1 MVARPL
7 RTRPNQDIGSTILHA
22 RVDHLPPV
30 SSPSIDQ
37 VIRGF
42 VPTRR
47 FAHVSFES
55 YRPDPRF
62 PSQAAVRDRVRDF
75 AGRIG
80 QQRRAQILKRLI
92 RGDGEGQQAIYLDGG
107 YGVGKT
113 HLLAATYHAT
123 SDQRLYLAFGE
134 LAYTIS
140 RLGLEPAL
148 EALATTR
155 LLCIDEFE
163 LDDVAQT
170 RMAAMF
176 LQRLLER
183 RGRPIAVVTTSN
195 TLPSDLGRGRF
206 AAEAFQREIGDI
218 AARFEVLTIG
228 GEDYR
233 HRHWD
238 ELALAS
244 AADHNSG
251 VREAFEKDPAPDRA
265 KVLLRWPDLAT
276 ELEAVHPV
284 HYAQIA
290 TDLEALYVEDL
301 QRIDNQAVALRLVHF
316 VDKLYDQE
324 VRLSVSLRA
333 GLLLGEIFSV
343 AYRHGGY
350 EKKYRRCL
358 SRLHELVSETQAAT
372 PPVRRDSGRDTPPA
386 RDPGGLRED
395 PTSVD

>member
-1 MVARPL
+1 
-7 RTRPNQDIGSTILHA
+7 
-22 RVDHLPPV
+22 
-30 SSPSIDQ
+30 
-37 VIRGF
+37 
-42 VPTRR
+42 
-47 FAHVSFES
+47 VSFDS
-55 YRPDPRF
+55 YHPDPRY
-62 PSQAAVRDRVRDF
+62 PA
-75 AGRIG
+75 
-80 QQRRAQILKRLI
+80 
-92 RGDGEGQQAIYLDGG
+92 QQATRERLSQFAASINQTRGADLLGRLMRRGAAAGPRALYLDGG

-113 HLLAATYHAT
+113 HLLAATYHT
-123 SDQRLYLAFGE
+123 VNEQRLYLSFAE

-140 RLGLEPAL
+140 RLGLESTL
-148 EALATTR
+148 EAMGSTR

-176 LQRLLER
+176 LRRLLER
-183 RGRPIAVVTTSN
+183 RGRPISIVTTSN

-206 AAEAFQREIGDI
+206 AAEAFQRDIGDI
-218 AARFEVLTIG
+218 ASRFEVLTID

-238 ELALAS
+238 ELAQAS
-244 AADHNSG
+244 AEDENG
-251 VREAFEKDPAPDRA
+251 IREAYEKDPSLENA
-265 KVLLRWPDLAT
+265 KVLLRWPELAT

-290 TDLEALYVEDL
+290 TQLEALYVEDL
-301 QRIDNQAVALRLVHF
+301 QQIDNQAVALRLVHF

-333 GLLLGEIFSV
+333 GLPLGEIFSV

-372 PPVRRDSGRDTPPA
+372 PPARRDSGRDTPPA
-386 RDPGGLRED
+386 RGPGGLRED
-395 PTSVD
+395 PARVD

>member
-1 MVARPL
+1 
-7 RTRPNQDIGSTILHA
+7 
-22 RVDHLPPV
+22 VDHLPPV
-30 SSPSIDQ
+30 SSHSIDE

-47 FAHVSFES
+47 FARVSFDS
-55 YRPDPRF
+55 YHPDPRY
-62 PSQAAVRDRVRDF
+62 PGQRAARDRLSEF
-75 AGRIG
+75 AAGIN
-80 QQRRAQILKRLI
+80 QSRRADLLGRLL
-92 RGDGEGQQAIYLDGG
+92 RKPAHGPSAIYLDGG

-113 HLLAATYHAT
+113 HLLAATYHAV
-123 SDQRLYLAFGE
+123 SEQRLYLSFGE

-140 RLGLEPAL
+140 RLGLEPT
-148 EALATTR
+148 LAAMDSTR

-183 RGRPIAVVTTSN
+183 RGRPISVVTTSN

-206 AAEAFQREIGDI
+206 AAEAFQRDIGDI
-218 AARFEVLTIG
+218 AARFEVLTID

-238 ELALAS
+238 ELALATS
-244 AADHNSG
+244 GAEDHAVLQKACAQDQS
-251 VREAFEKDPAPDRA
+251 PDQK
-265 KVLLRWPDLAT
+265 KVLLRWPELAS

-290 TDLEALYVEDL
+290 TQLEALYVEDL

-316 VDKLYDQE
+316 VDKLYDQQ
-324 VRLSVSLRA
+324 VRLSVSLEP
-333 GLLLGEIFSV
+333 GLALGEIFSV

-358 SRLHELVSETQAAT
+358 SRLHELVSETTAAT
-372 PPVRRDSGRDTPPA
+372 PPVRRDTAPDTPPA
-386 RDPGGLRED
+386 GGPGGLRAD
-395 PTSVD
+395 PMRAD

>member
-1 MVARPL
+1 V
-7 RTRPNQDIGSTILHA
+7 H
-22 RVDHLPPV
+22 
-30 SSPSIDQ
+30 SIDE

-47 FAHVSFES
+47 FASVSFAS
-55 YRPDPRF
+55 YQPDPRY
-62 PSQAAVRDRVRDF
+62 PGQRAARDRLVDF
-75 AGRIG
+75 AAAIN
-80 QQRRAQILKRLI
+80 QRRRADLLGRLM
-92 RGDGEGQQAIYLDGG
+92 RKQATGSRAIYLDGG

-113 HLLAATYHAT
+113 HLLAATYHAVGA
-123 SDQRLYLAFGE
+123 QRLYLSFGE

-140 RLGLEPAL
+140 RLGLEPT
-148 EALATTR
+148 LAAMESTR

-176 LQRLLER
+176 LKRLLER
-183 RGRPIAVVTTSN
+183 RGRPISIVTTSN

-206 AAEAFQREIGDI
+206 AAEAFQRDIGDI
-218 AARFEVLTIG
+218 AARFEVLSID

-233 HRHWD
+233 HRQWA
-238 ELALAS
+238 ELAQVCAGE
-244 AADHNSG
+244 DHQ
-251 VREAFEKDPAPDRA
+251 VRETFLEDPAPENK
-265 KVLLRWPDLAT
+265 KVLLRWPELAK

-290 TDLEALYVEDL
+290 TQLEALYAEDL
-301 QRIDNQAVALRLVHF
+301 ERIDNQAVALRLVHF

-324 VRLSVSLRA
+324 VRLSVSLLN
-333 GLLLGEIFSV
+333 GLPLGEIFSV

-358 SRLHELVSETQAAT
+358 SRLHELLSETKAGY
-372 PPVRRDSGRDTPPA
+372 S
-386 RDPGGLRED
+386 
-395 PTSVD
+395 TSAP

>member
-1 MVARPL
+1 MQKHTA
-7 RTRPNQDIGSTILHA
+7 SS
-22 RVDHLPPV
+22 VDHLPLI
-30 SSPSIDQ
+30 SSHAIDQ
-37 VIRGF
+37 VIGGF

-47 FAHVSFES
+47 FAHVSFDS
-55 YRPDPRF
+55 YHLDPRY
-62 PSQAAVRDRVRDF
+62 PGQRAARDRLVDF
-75 AGRIG
+75 AAGIN
-80 QQRRAQILKRLI
+80 QTRRADLLGRLL
-92 RGDGEGQQAIYLDGG
+92 RKPAAEPRAIYLDGG

-123 SDQRLYLAFGE
+123 SDQRLYLSFGE

-140 RLGLEPAL
+140 RLGLGPTL

-183 RGRPIAVVTTSN
+183 RGRPISIVTTSN

-206 AAEAFQREIGDI
+206 AAEAFQRDIGDI
-218 AARFEVLTIG
+218 AGRFEVLTID

-238 ELALAS
+238 ELALATSS
-244 AADHNSG
+244 AEDDAELRQAYTEDPTPDH
-251 VREAFEKDPAPDRA
+251 AT
-265 KVLLRWPDLAT
+265 VLLHWPDLVT
-276 ELEAVHPV
+276 ELEAFHPV

-290 TDLEALYVEDL
+290 SRLEALYVEDL

-324 VRLSVSLRA
+324 VRLSVTLRT
-333 GLLLGEIFSV
+333 GLPLGEIFSI

-358 SRLHELVSETQAAT
+358 SRLHELISETKAGY
-372 PPVRRDSGRDTPPA
+372 S
-386 RDPGGLRED
+386 
-395 PTSVD
+395 